1 MHAMLTP
8 GPLIPQPPAFG
19 AMLHLQLRSR
29 TVTGAGLH
37 PCAKIRLNARPSP
50 LQLPALSPNGYSVL
64 VLAVFRAAGLR
75 DVFGRL

>member
-1 MHAMLTP
+1 MLTR
-8 GPLIPQPPAFG
+8 GPLLPQPPAFG
-19 AMLHLQLRSR
+19 GTLHPQLRSR

-37 PCAKIRLNARPSP
+37 PCAKIRLMNARPSP